1 MLTFGIDSILR
12 NRAKMAREV
21 EYLKESIT
29 EDVIDERTEAAESMY
44 LKETPEELLEALE
57 LDAKMTTDD
66 SYAESVEIDNIL
78 NADHDLT
85 FEEMCGLEAMV
96 DKI

>member
-12 NRAKMAREV
+12 NKAKMAREV

>member
-1 MLTFGIDSILR
+1 
-12 NRAKMAREV
+12 
-21 EYLKESIT
+21 
-29 EDVIDERTEAAESMY
+29 
-44 LKETPEELLEALE
+44 
-57 LDAKMTTDD
+57 MTTDD